1 MSSLRLKQQIENFEK
16 ALASLHGALK
26 ENETEF
32 VRDSI
37 IQRFEFT
44 FEMGWKCV
52 FRWLRDQGESV
63 PEMVR
68 PVIQAAFTAG
78 LIADADLWEQTKDFR
93 DETSHTYNQSK
104 AIEVAA
110 FVRAKGV
117 VAFDE
122 LAARLQPYK

>member
-1 MSSLRLKQQIENFEK
+1 MSSPRLKQQIENFER
-16 ALASLHGALK
+16 ALASLHVALN

-44 FEMGWKCV
+44 FEMGWKCM
-52 FRWLRDQGESV
+52 FRWLRDQGENV
-63 PEMVR
+63 QEMTR

-78 LIADADLWEQTKDFR
+78 LIADAGLWEQTKDYR

-104 AIEVAA
+104 AVKVAA
-110 FVRAKGV
+110 FVRSKAV
-117 VAFDE
+117 LAFDA
-122 LAARLQPYK
+122 LAAKLQQYK